1 MITRNGKHS
10 HGVHKLDGMSQTLVH
25 GAEEGATKVAEVV
38 ESAGAR
44 MAKGAGQVAKGAG
57 QAGGRASELT
67 GQLKGHAGE
76 LSGQLK
82 GHAGEL
88 SGQLKG
94 HAGELS
100 GQLKGHAGELSGQL
114 KDQAG
119 GLSGQLKDQAGGL
132 SGQLKDQAGGLSGQL
147 KDQAGG
153 LSGQLKSHLDLGEA
167 RHGLRGAKRGVR
179 EMVLGSVSR
188 PRTKRSRGRLL
199 PSGDAMLKA
208 QLVRTS
214 RELAHESSDL
224 NAAVDSLNSIIK
236 SNRRAAARGRTRL
249 LGGIALGAAIMYH
262 LDADQGRQ
270 RRAATGRMIAD
281 IVRGQRQPPVA

>member
-1 MITRNGKHS
+1 MP
-10 HGVHKLDGMSQTLVH
+10 QTLIH
-25 GAEEGATKVAEVV
+25 GAEEGATKVAEAV

-57 QAGGRASELT
+57 QASGRAS
-67 GQLKGHAGE
+67 E

-82 GHAGEL
+82 GQA
-88 SGQLKG
+88 S
-94 HAGELS
+94 ELS

-119 GLSGQLKDQAGGL
+119 ELSGQLKDQAGEL
-132 SGQLKDQAGGLSGQL
+132 SGQLKGHRAPVDLRDLQHGL
-147 KDQAGG
+147 KDAK
-153 LSGQLKSHLDLGEA
+153 LS
-167 RHGLRGAKRGVR
+167 LRETMLRSISPSRRKR
-179 EMVLGSVSR
+179 
-188 PRTKRSRGRLL
+188 RSGRLL

-224 NAAVDSLNSIIK
+224 NAAVESLNHIIK
-236 SNRRAAARGRTRL
+236 SNRRAAAKGRTRL
-249 LGGIALGAAIMYH
+249 LGGLVLGAAIMYH

-270 RRAATGRMIAD
+270 RRAATGRLIAD
-281 IVRGQRQPPVA
+281 VVRGQRQPPAG